1 MVSENRRQNHERN
14 GEEGHARSIAR
25 RGTDPRHGDLRAR
38 FDILETDD
46 ELTLYGD
53 LPGAGPEDLDI
64 RFENDH
70 LLVHAKVPPRHDGRE
85 PIYCEY
91 GVGDYYREFRIS
103 EAVDAAKISAE
114 MKNGVLT
121 LHLPKSESVKPR
133 RIEVTAE

>member
-1 MVSENRRQNHERN
+1 MSEMVKKDTHDQLPAVEQT
-14 GEEGHARSIAR
+14 
-25 RGTDPRHGDLRAR
+25 RGTVTYTPR

-53 LPGAGPEDLDI
+53 LPGVGPEDLDI

-85 PIYCEY
+85 LIYAEY